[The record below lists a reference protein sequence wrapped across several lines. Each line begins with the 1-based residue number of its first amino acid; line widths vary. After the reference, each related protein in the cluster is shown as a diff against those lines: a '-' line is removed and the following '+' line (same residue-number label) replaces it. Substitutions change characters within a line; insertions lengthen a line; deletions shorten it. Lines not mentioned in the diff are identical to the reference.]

1 MPLRPQWDGW
11 QRRVA
16 KALSDDK
23 VKNGIAQAIA
33 SFAKRH
39 IAKGVGRGFDGR
51 ESRLAP
57 LKPMTSQFWTT
68 RRPPPGVEP
77 KAIRTVTRT
86 ETKRAANGRV
96 KVVTRQVTEYLMSG
110 ESYRAGGQ
118 PLRDTGNLQRSITA
132 RAAKVAPTRLQVTL
146 AGALYG
152 IFHERGFSTE
162 GPNFIPLTR
171 KGKRNHATGRN
182 PNKEGLVRG
191 KDFTMAWNGVT
202 VPKRPFLVPT
212 NTEWSAIGRT
222 IRLGLAR
229 VLKGRT

>member
-1 MPLRPQWDGW
+1 MPLRPSWDSW
-11 QRRVA
+11 QRRVS

-33 SFAKRH
+33 SYAKRH

-51 ESRLAP
+51 ESALAP
-57 LKPMTSQFWTT
+57 LKPMTSEYWTT
-68 RRPPPGVEP
+68 KKPPAGVEA
-77 KAIRTVTRT
+77 KAIRTVTRA
-86 ETKRAANGRV
+86 RAKTSRGGRTT
-96 KVVTRQVTEYLMSG
+96 VVMEKVTEYLISG
-110 ESYRAGGQ
+110 ESYRKGGQ

-132 RAAKVAPTRLQVTL
+132 RAAKSAPTKLTVTL

-152 IFHERGFSTE
+152 IFHEKGFSTD

-171 KGKRNHATGRN
+171 KGKRSHATGRN
-182 PNKEGLVRG
+182 PNTEGLVRG
-191 KDFTMAWNGVT
+191 KDFTMAWGGVT

-212 NTEWSAIGRT
+212 NAEWSQIGRT